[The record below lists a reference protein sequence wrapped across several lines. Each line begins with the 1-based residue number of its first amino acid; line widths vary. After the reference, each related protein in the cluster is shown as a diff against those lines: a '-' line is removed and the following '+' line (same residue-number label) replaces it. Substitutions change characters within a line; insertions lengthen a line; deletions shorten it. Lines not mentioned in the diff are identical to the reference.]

1 MEQME
6 TMETRERTGAQAA
19 GHDFI
24 EVSHLKRYFPIRR
37 QLFNRPAFSW
47 SIYSGRQPEYL

>member
-37 QLFNRPAFSW
+37 GVFSRV
-47 SIYSGRQPEYL
+47 SGL